1 MIACT
6 CIVCKNLAKRGKLEC
21 CPTEVT
27 DSGFDSAN
35 NDANSDNCIPKLDE
49 NINKRYEREVKTSDL
64 YRTLNIP
71 GRFDR
76 TCE

>member
-1 MIACT
+1 MIGCT

-21 CPTEVT
+21 CPIESTQ
-27 DSGFDSAN
+27 SGFDSDKN
-35 NDANSDNCIPKLDE
+35 NKNLDNCIPILNE
-49 NINKRYEREVKTSDL
+49 NINKRYERDVKTSNL

-76 TCE
+76 TCK